1 MVGKQEEKSG
11 EILYCDQKF
20 KKKRTLRDMKKIS
33 APDILD
39 LSIETVIP
47 VKFNK

>member
-11 EILYCDQKF
+11 GILYCDQKL
-20 KKKRTLRDMKKIS
+20 KKRTLRDMKKIS